1 MTKVCT
7 LGAVVSKHRIRHIRS
22 SDAPARRCGSNTLKV
37 CPPAG
42 RCLRY
47 TVMSSDQ
54 RESRHDSHDGIR
66 HIEPHNKTS
75 VLIAQK
81 ILL

>member
-7 LGAVVSKHRIRHIRS
+7 LGASSASTASDINGRRMLRHGG
-22 SDAPARRCGSNTLKV
+22 AGSNTLKV

-42 RCLRY
+42 GCLRY

-75 VLIAQK
+75 VSIAQK